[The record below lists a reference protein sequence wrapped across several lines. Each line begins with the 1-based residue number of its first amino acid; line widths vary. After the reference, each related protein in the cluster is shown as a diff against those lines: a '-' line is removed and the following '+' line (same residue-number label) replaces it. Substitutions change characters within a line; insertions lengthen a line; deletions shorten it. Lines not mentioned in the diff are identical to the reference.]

1 MLIEEANG
9 VLDEYAS
16 WIRANMRAVQEDGAV
31 RVIGPMLDRDND
43 NMSVLMAE
51 APDGGYVLSDL
62 GEVVSGLE
70 LSGCDVTKGSRR
82 EKLLGVLNGYGVRI
96 QDDEIYVRC
105 SRSELVQ
112 KMNMLFQAMA
122 SVNDLFFT
130 SQESVRSL
138 FAEDVRSW
146 MTQNGIRAI
155 DGPAF
160 PGKSGL
166 MFRFDYAIPPSKTSP
181 ERLIKTVNTPSE
193 PNVRNAIFGWQ
204 DVEDKR
210 RDSSGYVILNS
221 FGMRDGMVPESALVA
236 CRSYGVT
243 PIRWG
248 QDEDEF
254 VEQLVA

>member
-43 NMSVLMAE
+43 NMSILMAE
-51 APDGGYVLSDL
+51 SGDGGYVLSDL

-70 LSGCDVTKGSRR
+70 LSGCDVTKGGRHER
-82 EKLLGVLNGYGVRI
+82 LLGVLGGYGVRMEG
-96 QDDEIYVRC
+96 DELYVRC

-138 FAEDVRSW
+138 FAEDVREW
-146 MTQNGIRAI
+146 MLDRGIRATE
-155 DGPAF
+155 GPAF

-166 MFRFDYAIPPSKTSP
+166 MFRFDYAIPPSRTAP

-204 DVEDKR
+204 DVEDR
-210 RDSSGYVILNS
+210 RRESTGYVILNS
-221 FGMRDGMVPESALVA
+221 FAMKDGTVPESALVA